1 MLRRELVSL
10 LHTQPDRKRISYLAS
25 EAKNKTDF
33 VNLVAAEMA
42 AGIECAVDSWLAR
55 IDRVLKDNRLTTLGR
70 LYAIEEVVQNY
81 KNLVGKKHFTSA
93 A

>member
-1 MLRRELVSL
+1 MLRREIVSL
-10 LHTQPDRKRISYLAS
+10 LDTQPDRKRTSYLAS

-55 IDRVLKDNRLTTLGR
+55 IDRALNDNRLTTLGR
-70 LYAIEEVVQNY
+70 LHAVEEVLRNY
-81 KNLVGKKHFTSA
+81 KNLAGKNHFKSA